1 MKTHS
6 GIKSNKCSQC
16 DFATVQTSS
25 LKRHLKMH
33 SGEKLNKCNQCD
45 FAFSQAG
52 NFRAHLKTHIG
63 EKSNKCNQCDY
74 VSSRAD
80 SLRAHLKTHSGK
92 SQTNAAN
99 VTLPLL
105 LHVICGH
112 ISKRTSK
119 SKKCNPSDIASS
131 VAVILKRH
139 LNKELYCIRIFDANI
154 YFLIIFYIFKTI

>member
-1 MKTHS
+1 MV
-6 GIKSNKCSQC
+6 
-16 DFATVQTSS
+16 FYESS
-25 LKRHLKMH
+25 YVHHL
-33 SGEKLNKCNQCD
+33 
-45 FAFSQAG
+45 
-52 NFRAHLKTHIG
+52 RTHLKTHSG

-92 SQTNAAN
+92 SQTNVAN
-99 VTLPLL
+99 VTFPLL
-105 LHVICGH
+105 LHAICGH

-131 VAVILKRH
+131 VADILKRH

-154 YFLIIFYIFKTI
+154 YFLIIFYHFKTI